1 MAVCATPP
9 GAIPEHQ
16 SGLASRPR
24 PRTRQRWV
32 VGSRV
37 SLAATARH
45 RGVSRSSRRCSGSGS
60 VAATLTECTNRT
72 GTPRYYHT
80 RDLLRIPSC
89 AFRPAALKLHRA
101 CAGPS
106 QPRPSSRWSS
116 CHSAPGAISSPQRT
130 QVAYPLRT
138 TSSTRGRTVLYTRP
152 YRRNAPYAATQRDRP
167 PGRDTERGQLPLLCL
182 KRHGYRVC
190 GVLYCLESPDADY
203 LADVGSADEGRP
215 VGGGFPRRRPGGRG
229 WTPASV

>member
-1 MAVCATPP
+1 MGGGQP
-9 GAIPEHQ
+9 GLPGGDGSA
-16 SGLASRPR
+16 PR
-24 PRTRQRWV
+24 RESELEAMQRQRI
-32 VGSRV
+32 GSSDPNRV
-37 SLAATARH
+37 HEPDGNSAVL
-45 RGVSRSSRRCSGSGS
+45 
-60 VAATLTECTNRT
+60 
-72 GTPRYYHT
+72 PP